1 MGLNAPIRST
11 QVSRMANHILLI
23 LKNLRRNKRR
33 SVLTLLS
40 TGISVFLIG
49 SLISVYGMFYRDEV
63 SDEAALRLVTRHK
76 VSLTQALP
84 YYYRAKIQAV
94 DGAEIVVPMNWFGG
108 TYIDQRPEHM
118 FARFAVDQE
127 QVFDIYSEY
136 TVRPEQLEAF
146 KRDRQGLAVGKSIA
160 DKLGF
165 KIGQRITIKGD
176 IYPFDPEF
184 TIRAIFEGPDDFQS
198 FFHFKY
204 LEEAL
209 PELGGMV
216 GVFAIRLR
224 SPDDASRVALAID
237 EMFRNSPE
245 PTKTETEA
253 AFQLAF
259 INQMGNVKLFLLS
272 IASAIM
278 FTMLMVSANTVAMS
292 VRERT
297 QEIGVLKTLGFPS
310 RSVLGLVL
318 GEATLIAILGGLLG
332 VLLTVGVTEAMS
344 NVMVGFFAG
353 FRLPSWGVPVC
364 FAIALVVGL
373 GSSAVP
379 AAIAAR
385 TRIVDALRHAG

>member
-1 MGLNAPIRST
+1 
-11 QVSRMANHILLI
+11 MANHIFLI

-33 SVLTLLS
+33 SMLTLLS

-63 SDEAALRLVTRHK
+63 RDEAALRLITRHK

-84 YYYRAKIQAV
+84 YYYRAKIQGV
-94 DGAEIVVPMNWFGG
+94 DGAEVVVPMNWFGG

-118 FARFAVDQE
+118 FARFAVDPE

-136 TVRPEQLEAF
+136 QVRPEQLEAF
-146 KRDRQGLAVGKSIA
+146 KRDRQGFAVGKSVA

-165 KIGQRITIKGD
+165 RIGQRITLKGD

-224 SPDDASRVALAID
+224 SPDDASRVALAVD

-245 PTKTETEA
+245 ADE
-253 AFQLAF
+253 
-259 INQMGNVKLFLLS
+259 NGNRS
-272 IASAIM
+272 G
-278 FTMLMVSANTVAMS
+278 VSAGVHQPN
-292 VRERT
+292 REHQALPALHRLRDHVHNAD
-297 QEIGVLKTLGFPS
+297 GLGQYSCHVGSRADAGDRRSQDARIPFPIRARLGARRGDLDRHPRRRAGGPS
-310 RSVLGLVL
+310 DGRSDRGDVWRD
-318 GEATLIAILGGLLG
+318 GGLLCRLQAARLGRSG
-332 VLLTVGVTEAMS
+332 VLRHRARG
-344 NVMVGFFAG
+344 
-353 FRLPSWGVPVC
+353 RLGKFGRS
-364 FAIALVVGL
+364 
-373 GSSAVP
+373 GSGCGP
-379 AAIAAR
+379 HPDR
-385 TRIVDALRHAG
+385 